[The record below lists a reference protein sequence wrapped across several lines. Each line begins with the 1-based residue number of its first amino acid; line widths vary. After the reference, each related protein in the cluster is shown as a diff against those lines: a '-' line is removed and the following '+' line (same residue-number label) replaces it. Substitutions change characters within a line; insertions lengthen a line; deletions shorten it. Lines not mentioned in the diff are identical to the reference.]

1 MLLREHDMNTNQL
14 FNRNETDAGDDVKPL
29 ATHVPTERQA
39 VKHMN
44 ESNPMLTTGS
54 SLN

>member
-1 MLLREHDMNTNQL
+1 MLLREHDMYSNQL
-14 FNRNETDAGDDVKPL
+14 FNRNENDEGDDVKPF
-29 ATHVPTERQA
+29 ATHVPTERHV